1 MIELEKGMCTACE
14 VGFASSLEFCE
25 EWSMRLEGVKVFTL
39 KSLCRG
45 DDCRRHIKR
54 CGKLGFVI
62 NDGDFTGDTIVSK
75 SGSWGKVFVFAG
87 IFHGNW
93 LPLKKSF
100 KILFCNETRS
110 QDSDFSLI
118 IFFVHLDNCRLY
130 PVI

>member
-1 MIELEKGMCTACE
+1 MCTACE

-45 DDCRRHIKR
+45 DDYRRHIKR
-54 CGKLGFVI
+54 CRKLGFVI

-100 KILFCNETRS
+100 KILLGNETRS